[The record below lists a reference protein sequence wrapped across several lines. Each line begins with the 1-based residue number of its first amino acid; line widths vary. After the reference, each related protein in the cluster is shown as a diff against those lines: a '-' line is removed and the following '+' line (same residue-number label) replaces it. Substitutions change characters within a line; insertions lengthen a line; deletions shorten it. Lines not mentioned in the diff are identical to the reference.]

1 MLQMI
6 KDTITNEIS
15 KRIFGNLSNWFEHEK
30 NIFKMFYHMRAA
42 RTDFLC
48 KKQNDCVGTSGER
61 CERLDKLGI
70 VWIVLVGIAKE

>member
-1 MLQMI
+1 
-6 KDTITNEIS
+6 
-15 KRIFGNLSNWFEHEK
+15 
-30 NIFKMFYHMRAA
+30 MFYHIRAA